1 MSVKIKRTKKLFEAG
16 EAPQTAA
23 QPTATAQA
31 EAPQTAAPQT
41 TTTATPQAQPTAQ
54 AAPQPNTQQPQ
65 NAAPQAQAA
74 PQQGEQQQQ
83 QQQSA
88 DNSADLSQ
96 KVQKGLEYLNNVYQ
110 IIATNPEVVNTLK
123 RTVPEFDSQKNPN
136 AKPAADAW
144 MAFKNAPSEETY
156 KKFVEEFSKFGS
168 SAAAPQAPQ
177 PNQPSADTSNAT
189 ANATPQAQAVVAN
202 NESVAYTKDFGELL
216 MERLQNEKM
225 MNRYRGFL
233 AEDYDRSV
241 SRL

>member
-31 EAPQTAAPQT
+31 AAPQAAPQT
-41 TTTATPQAQPTAQ
+41 TTTAAPQAQPTAQ
-54 AAPQPNTQQPQ
+54 AAPQPNTQQSQ
-65 NAAPQAQAA
+65 TGAPQAA
-74 PQQGEQQQQ
+74 PQQGEQQ

-168 SAAAPQAPQ
+168 SAAAPQA
-177 PNQPSADTSNAT
+177 
-189 ANATPQAQAVVAN
+189 QAVVAN

>member
-1 MSVKIKRTKKLFEAG
+1 MSVKIKRTKKLFEDG

-54 AAPQPNTQQPQ
+54 AAPQPNAQQPQ
-65 NAAPQAQAA
+65 NAAPQTQAA

-83 QQQSA
+83 KQQSA

-123 RTVPEFDSQKNPN
+123 KTVPEFDSQKNPS

-144 MAFKNAPSEETY
+144 TAFKNAPSEETY

-202 NESVAYTKDFGELL
+202 NESVAYTKDFGQLL

-225 MNRYRGFL
+225 MNRYRGVL
-233 AEDYDRSV
+233 VDDYDRSV

>member
-16 EAPQTAA
+16 EAPQTTAA

-31 EAPQTAAPQT
+31 AAPQAAPQT
-41 TTTATPQAQPTAQ
+41 TTTAPQAQPTAQ

-65 NAAPQAQAA
+65 TAAPQAQAA

-123 RTVPEFDSQKNPN
+123 RTVPEFDSQKNPA

>member
-23 QPTATAQA
+23 QPITAQTA
-31 EAPQTAAPQT
+31 APQAAPQT
-41 TTTATPQAQPTAQ
+41 TTAAPQAQPTAQ
-54 AAPQPNTQQPQ
+54 AAPQPNAQQTQ
-65 NAAPQAQAA
+65 NAAPQVQAA
-74 PQQGEQQQQ
+74 PQQGEQQ

-110 IIATNPEVVNTLK
+110 IIATNSEVVNTLK
-123 RTVPEFDSQKNPN
+123 RTVPEFDSQKNPS

-233 AEDYDRSV
+233 ADDYDRSV

>member
-1 MSVKIKRTKKLFEAG
+1 MSIKIKRKKKLFEAD
-16 EAPQTAA
+16 EAPQTA
-23 QPTATAQA
+23 QSTV
-31 EAPQTAAPQT
+31 QTSAA
-41 TTTATPQAQPTAQ
+41 
-54 AAPQPNTQQPQ
+54 QPNTQQPP
-65 NAAPQAQAA
+65 NVAPQTQAA
-74 PQQGEQQQQ
+74 PQQGEQQ

>member
-31 EAPQTAAPQT
+31 AAPQAAPQT
-41 TTTATPQAQPTAQ
+41 TTAAPQAQPTVQ
-54 AAPQPNTQQPQ
+54 AAPQPNSQQPQ

-74 PQQGEQQQQ
+74 PQQGEQ

-123 RTVPEFDSQKNPN
+123 QTVPEFDSQKNPA

-156 KKFVEEFSKFGS
+156 KKFVEEFSKCGS
-168 SAAAPQAPQ
+168 SAAPQAPQ

-225 MNRYRGFL
+225 MNRYRGLL

>member
-23 QPTATAQA
+23 AQPTATAQA
-31 EAPQTAAPQT
+31 AAPQAAPQT
-41 TTTATPQAQPTAQ
+41 TT
-54 AAPQPNTQQPQ
+54 
-65 NAAPQAQAA
+65 AAPQAQAA
-74 PQQGEQQQQ
+74 PQQGEQQ

-123 RTVPEFDSQKNPN
+123 RTVPEFDSQKNPA

>member
-31 EAPQTAAPQT
+31 AAPQAAPQ
-41 TTTATPQAQPTAQ
+41 TTTATPQAQPTVQ
-54 AAPQPNTQQPQ
+54 AAPQPNAQQPQ
-65 NAAPQAQAA
+65 TAAPQAA

-123 RTVPEFDSQKNPN
+123 QTVPEFDSQKNPA

-233 AEDYDRSV
+233 TEDYDRSV

>member
-23 QPTATAQA
+23 QPTATARA
-31 EAPQTAAPQT
+31 AAPQATPQT
-41 TTTATPQAQPTAQ
+41 TNTAAPQAQPTAQ

-83 QQQSA
+83 NA
-88 DNSADLSQ
+88 DNSTDLSQ

>member
-31 EAPQTAAPQT
+31 AAPQAAPQT
-41 TTTATPQAQPTAQ
+41 TTTAAPQAQPTAQ
-54 AAPQPNTQQPQ
+54 AAPQPNAQQPQ
-65 NAAPQAQAA
+65 NAAPQAA

>member
-23 QPTATAQA
+23 QPTAMAQA
-31 EAPQTAAPQT
+31 AAPQAAPQT
-41 TTTATPQAQPTAQ
+41 TTTAAPQAQPTAQ

-65 NAAPQAQAA
+65 TATTQAA
-74 PQQGEQQQQ
+74 PQQGEQQ
-83 QQQSA
+83 SA
-88 DNSADLSQ
+88 DNSTDLSQ

-123 RTVPEFDSQKNPN
+123 RTVPEFDSQKNPA

>member
-31 EAPQTAAPQT
+31 AAPQAAPQT
-41 TTTATPQAQPTAQ
+41 TTTAAPQAQPTAQ
-54 AAPQPNTQQPQ
+54 AAPQPNAQQPQ
-65 NAAPQAQAA
+65 NAAPQTQAA
-74 PQQGEQQQQ
+74 PQQGEQQ

-123 RTVPEFDSQKNPN
+123 RTVPEFDSQKNPA

>member
-23 QPTATAQA
+23 QPTTAQA
-31 EAPQTAAPQT
+31 AAPQTAAPQT
-41 TTTATPQAQPTAQ
+41 TT
-54 AAPQPNTQQPQ
+54 
-65 NAAPQAQAA
+65 AAPQAQTA
-74 PQQGEQQQQ
+74 PQQGEQQ

-123 RTVPEFDSQKNPN
+123 RTVPEFDSQKNPA

-233 AEDYDRSV
+233 ADDYDRSV

>member
-23 QPTATAQA
+23 AQPTATAQA
-31 EAPQTAAPQT
+31 AAPQAAPQT
-41 TTTATPQAQPTAQ
+41 TTAAPQAQPTVQ
-54 AAPQPNTQQPQ
+54 AAPQPNSQQPQ

-74 PQQGEQQQQ
+74 PQQGEQQ

-123 RTVPEFDSQKNPN
+123 KTVPEFDSQKNPA

>member
-16 EAPQTAA
+16 EAPQ
-23 QPTATAQA
+23 PTATAQTA
-31 EAPQTAAPQT
+31 GPQTAAPQT
-41 TTTATPQAQPTAQ
+41 TTTAAPQAQPTAQ

-65 NAAPQAQAA
+65 TAAPQAQTAS
-74 PQQGEQQQQ
+74 QQGEQQQ

-189 ANATPQAQAVVAN
+189 ANATPQAQAVVVN

-233 AEDYDRSV
+233 SEDYDRSV

>member
-31 EAPQTAAPQT
+31 AAPQAAQQT
-41 TTTATPQAQPTAQ
+41 TNTAAPQAQPTAQ

-65 NAAPQAQAA
+65 TATTQAQTA
-74 PQQGEQQQQ
+74 PQQGEQQQH
-83 QQQSA
+83 QQSA

-110 IIATNPEVVNTLK
+110 IIATNLEVVNTLK

-233 AEDYDRSV
+233 TEDYDRSV

>member
-16 EAPQTAA
+16 EAPQTTA
-23 QPTATAQA
+23 QPTTAQA
-31 EAPQTAAPQT
+31 AAPQAAAPQT
-41 TTTATPQAQPTAQ
+41 TTTAAPQAQPTAQ
-54 AAPQPNTQQPQ
+54 AAPQPNAQQPQ
-65 NAAPQAQAA
+65 NAAPQTQTA

-123 RTVPEFDSQKNPN
+123 RTVPEFDSQKNPA

-189 ANATPQAQAVVAN
+189 ANATPQAQAVVVN

-233 AEDYDRSV
+233 TEDYDRSV

>member
-23 QPTATAQA
+23 QPTTAQA
-31 EAPQTAAPQT
+31 AAPQTAAPQT
-41 TTTATPQAQPTAQ
+41 TTAAPQAQPTAQ
-54 AAPQPNTQQPQ
+54 AAPQPNAQQPQ
-65 NAAPQAQAA
+65 TAAPQAA

-123 RTVPEFDSQKNPN
+123 RTVPDFDSQKNPA

>member
-1 MSVKIKRTKKLFEAG
+1 MSIKIKRKKKLFEAD
-16 EAPQTAA
+16 EAPQTA
-23 QPTATAQA
+23 QSTV
-31 EAPQTAAPQT
+31 QTSAA
-41 TTTATPQAQPTAQ
+41 
-54 AAPQPNTQQPQ
+54 QPNTQQPQ
-65 NAAPQAQAA
+65 TATTQAQTA
-74 PQQGEQQQQ
+74 PQQGEQQQH
-83 QQQSA
+83 QQSA

-123 RTVPEFDSQKNPN
+123 RTVPEFDSQKNPM

-233 AEDYDRSV
+233 ADDYDRSV

>member
-31 EAPQTAAPQT
+31 ETPQTAAPQT

-65 NAAPQAQAA
+65 TAAPQAQAA
-74 PQQGEQQQQ
+74 PQQGEQQ

-123 RTVPEFDSQKNPN
+123 RTVPEFDSQKNPS

-233 AEDYDRSV
+233 TEDYDRSV

>member
-23 QPTATAQA
+23 AQPTATAQTA
-31 EAPQTAAPQT
+31 APQAAPQT
-41 TTTATPQAQPTAQ
+41 TTAAPQAQPTAQ
-54 AAPQPNTQQPQ
+54 AAPQPNTQQQ

-74 PQQGEQQQQ
+74 PQQGE

-123 RTVPEFDSQKNPN
+123 KTVPEFDSQKNPA

-177 PNQPSADTSNAT
+177 HNQPSADTSNAT

-233 AEDYDRSV
+233 KEDYDRSV
-241 SRL
+241 SRF

>member
-16 EAPQTAA
+16 AAPHTAA

-31 EAPQTAAPQT
+31 AAPQAAPQT
-41 TTTATPQAQPTAQ
+41 TTTAAPQPQPTAQ

-65 NAAPQAQAA
+65 TAASQAQAA
-74 PQQGEQQQQ
+74 PQQGEQ

-123 RTVPEFDSQKNPN
+123 RTVPEFDSQKNPM

-144 MAFKNAPSEETY
+144 MTFKNAPSEETY

-233 AEDYDRSV
+233 SEDYDRSV

>member
-1 MSVKIKRTKKLFEAG
+1 MSVKIKRTKKLFEAD
-16 EAPQTAA
+16 ETPQTAA

-31 EAPQTAAPQT
+31 AAPQAAQQT
-41 TTTATPQAQPTAQ
+41 TNTAAPQAQPTAQ
-54 AAPQPNTQQPQ
+54 AAPQPNAQQPQ
-65 NAAPQAQAA
+65 TAAPQAA
-74 PQQGEQQQQ
+74 PQQGEQQP
-83 QQQSA
+83 QSA

-123 RTVPEFDSQKNPN
+123 QTVPEFDSQKNPN

>member
-31 EAPQTAAPQT
+31 AAPQAAPQT
-41 TTTATPQAQPTAQ
+41 TTAAPQAQPTAQ
-54 AAPQPNTQQPQ
+54 TAPQPNTQQPQ
-65 NAAPQAQAA
+65 NAAPQASQ
-74 PQQGEQQQQ
+74 QQGEQQQQ

-123 RTVPEFDSQKNPN
+123 QTVPEFDSQKNPA

-168 SAAAPQAPQ
+168 SAAAPKTPQ

>member
-16 EAPQTAA
+16 EAPQPTAA
-23 QPTATAQA
+23 QPTATAQTA
-31 EAPQTAAPQT
+31 APQAAPQT
-41 TTTATPQAQPTAQ
+41 TTAAPQAQPTAQ
-54 AAPQPNTQQPQ
+54 AAPQPNAQQPQ
-65 NAAPQAQAA
+65 NAAPQAA

-233 AEDYDRSV
+233 ADDYDRSV

>member
-16 EAPQTAA
+16 EAPQNAA
-23 QPTATAQA
+23 QPTATPQA
-31 EAPQTAAPQT
+31 AATQAAPQT
-41 TTTATPQAQPTAQ
+41 TTAAPQAQPTVQ
-54 AAPQPNTQQPQ
+54 AAPQPNSQQPQ

-74 PQQGEQQQQ
+74 PQQGEQ

-110 IIATNPEVVNTLK
+110 IIATNPDVVNTLK

-233 AEDYDRSV
+233 TEDYDRSV

>member
-23 QPTATAQA
+23 QPTAQA
-31 EAPQTAAPQT
+31 AAPQT
-41 TTTATPQAQPTAQ
+41 STAAPQAQPTAQ
-54 AAPQPNTQQPQ
+54 TAPQPNTQQPQ
-65 NAAPQAQAA
+65 NAAPQTAPQQAA
-74 PQQGEQQQQ
+74 PQQQQQN
-83 QQQSA
+83 A

-123 RTVPEFDSQKNPN
+123 QTVPEFDSQKNPA

-144 MAFKNAPSEETY
+144 MTFKNAPSEETY
-156 KKFVEEFSKFGS
+156 KKFVDEFSKFGS

-177 PNQPSADTSNAT
+177 HNQPSADTSNAT

-233 AEDYDRSV
+233 TEDYDRSV

>member
-16 EAPQTAA
+16 EAPQ
-23 QPTATAQA
+23 PTTAQA
-31 EAPQTAAPQT
+31 AAPQAAPQT
-41 TTTATPQAQPTAQ
+41 TTTVAPQAQPTAQ

-65 NAAPQAQAA
+65 NAAPQTQTA
-74 PQQGEQQQQ
+74 PQQGEQQ

-123 RTVPEFDSQKNPN
+123 RTVPEFDSQKNPS

-168 SAAAPQAPQ
+168 SATAPQAPQ
-177 PNQPSADTSNAT
+177 LNQPSADTSNAT

-225 MNRYRGFL
+225 MNRYRGLL

>member
-23 QPTATAQA
+23 QPTTAQTA
-31 EAPQTAAPQT
+31 ATQTAAPQT
-41 TTTATPQAQPTAQ
+41 TTAATQAQPTAQ

-65 NAAPQAQAA
+65 TAAPQAA
-74 PQQGEQQQQ
+74 PQQGEQQ

-123 RTVPEFDSQKNPN
+123 KTVPEFDSQKNPA

>member
-16 EAPQTAA
+16 EAPQTAT

-31 EAPQTAAPQT
+31 AAPQAAPQTA
-41 TTTATPQAQPTAQ
+41 TAAPQAQPTAQ
-54 AAPQPNTQQPQ
+54 AAPQPNAQQPQ
-65 NAAPQAQAA
+65 TAAPQAA

-83 QQQSA
+83 QT

-123 RTVPEFDSQKNPN
+123 RTVLEFDSQKNPA

-144 MAFKNAPSEETY
+144 TAFKNAPSEETY

>member
-31 EAPQTAAPQT
+31 AAPQAAPQT
-41 TTTATPQAQPTAQ
+41 TTTAAPQAQPTAQ
-54 AAPQPNTQQPQ
+54 AEPQPNTQQPQ

-74 PQQGEQQQQ
+74 PQQGEQ

-123 RTVPEFDSQKNPN
+123 RTVPEFDSQKNPA

-144 MAFKNAPSEETY
+144 TAFKNAPSEETY

-168 SAAAPQAPQ
+168 SAATPQAPQ

-225 MNRYRGFL
+225 MKRYRGLL

>member
-31 EAPQTAAPQT
+31 AAPQAAPQT
-41 TTTATPQAQPTAQ
+41 TTTAAPQAQPTAQ

-65 NAAPQAQAA
+65 NAAPQAQTA

-88 DNSADLSQ
+88 ENSTDLSQ

-123 RTVPEFDSQKNPN
+123 KTVPEFDSQKNPA

-189 ANATPQAQAVVAN
+189 ANATPQAQAIVAN

-233 AEDYDRSV
+233 ADDYDRSV
-241 SRL
+241 SRF

>member
-16 EAPQTAA
+16 EAPQ
-23 QPTATAQA
+23 
-31 EAPQTAAPQT
+31 AAPQT
-41 TTTATPQAQPTAQ
+41 TTTAAPQAQPTVQ

-74 PQQGEQQQQ
+74 PQQGEQQ

-123 RTVPEFDSQKNPN
+123 RTVPEFDSQKNPS

-168 SAAAPQAPQ
+168 SASAPQAPQ

>member
-16 EAPQTAA
+16 EAPQTTA

-31 EAPQTAAPQT
+31 AAPQAASQ
-41 TTTATPQAQPTAQ
+41 TATAAPQAQPTAQ
-54 AAPQPNTQQPQ
+54 AAPQPNAQQPQ
-65 NAAPQAQAA
+65 NAAPQAA

-123 RTVPEFDSQKNPN
+123 KTVPEFDSQKNPA

-225 MNRYRGFL
+225 MNRYRGLL

>member
-23 QPTATAQA
+23 AQPTATT
-31 EAPQTAAPQT
+31 QTAAPQAAPQPN
-41 TTTATPQAQPTAQ
+41 TAAPQAQPTAQ
-54 AAPQPNTQQPQ
+54 AAPQPNTQQQ

-74 PQQGEQQQQ
+74 PQQGEQ

-123 RTVPEFDSQKNPN
+123 RTVPEFDSQKNPS

-216 MERLQNEKM
+216 KERLQNEKM
-225 MNRYRGFL
+225 MNRYRGL
-233 AEDYDRSV
+233 LTEDYDRSV

>member
-1 MSVKIKRTKKLFEAG
+1 MSIKIKRTKKLFEAG

-31 EAPQTAAPQT
+31 AAPQAAQQTTNTAAPK
-41 TTTATPQAQPTAQ
+41 AQPTAQ

-123 RTVPEFDSQKNPN
+123 RTVPEFDSQKNPA

>member
-31 EAPQTAAPQT
+31 AAPQAAPQT
-41 TTTATPQAQPTAQ
+41 TTAAPQAQPTAQ
-54 AAPQPNTQQPQ
+54 AAPQPNAQQPQ
-65 NAAPQAQAA
+65 TAAPQAA

-88 DNSADLSQ
+88 DNSADLPQ

-123 RTVPEFDSQKNPN
+123 RTVPEFDSQKNPA

-168 SAAAPQAPQ
+168 SATASQAPQ

>member
-16 EAPQTAA
+16 EATQTAA

-31 EAPQTAAPQT
+31 AAQQTAAPQSA
-41 TTTATPQAQPTAQ
+41 TAAPQAQPTAQ
-54 AAPQPNTQQPQ
+54 AAQQPNAQQPQ

-74 PQQGEQQQQ
+74 PPQGEQQ

-225 MNRYRGFL
+225 MNRYRGLL

>member
-31 EAPQTAAPQT
+31 AAPQAAAPQT
-41 TTTATPQAQPTAQ
+41 TTAAPQAQPTVQ
-54 AAPQPNTQQPQ
+54 AAPQPNAQQPQ
-65 NAAPQAQAA
+65 TAASQAQAA
-74 PQQGEQQQQ
+74 PQQGGQQQQ

-123 RTVPEFDSQKNPN
+123 KTVPEFDSQKNPM

-177 PNQPSADTSNAT
+177 PNQPSADTLNAT

-233 AEDYDRSV
+233 SEDYDRSV

>member
-16 EAPQTAA
+16 EAPQTAT

-31 EAPQTAAPQT
+31 AAPQAAPQT
-41 TTTATPQAQPTAQ
+41 TTAAPQAQPTAQ
-54 AAPQPNTQQPQ
+54 AAPQPNAQQPQ
-65 NAAPQAQAA
+65 TAAPHAA

-123 RTVPEFDSQKNPN
+123 RTVPEFDSQKNPT

-156 KKFVEEFSKFGS
+156 KKFVEEFGKFGS

-233 AEDYDRSV
+233 ADDYDRSV